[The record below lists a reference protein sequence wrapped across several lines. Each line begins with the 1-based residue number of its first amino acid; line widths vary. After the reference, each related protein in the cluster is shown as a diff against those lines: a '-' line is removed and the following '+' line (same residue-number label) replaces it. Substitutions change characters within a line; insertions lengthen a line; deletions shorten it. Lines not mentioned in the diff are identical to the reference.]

1 MAEKNTTKFR
11 SIRRRKRKGFCGLRT
26 DEIGER
32 SSESASGFADGRH
45 PSTSVSNVAEV
56 LEANSQVL
64 PQSKVNI
71 SQKKLLNSSFE
82 KLESDQAVLTRTK
95 TKTLG
100 LGSTSHTESASGF
113 KLQDASL
120 LKECISSAAICST
133 CRDPKSKLQL
143 FQNNKLRE
151 GLAEHLYL
159 ECSICEAQTPLL
171 TSKRLGGRGGGAQ
184 EVNRRAVLAAPQLG
198 HAGLTQFCAGMNLP
212 PPVTKKAYNDHQI
225 QIKTIAVD
233 NAETLMKDA
242 AKRLV
247 DKVAM
252 ERPDDIEDDGTTV
265 VANVSVTIDGTWQ
278 KRGHSSRIGVTF
290 VISVDTGEV
299 LDYCVK
305 SLFCHECKAHGNMNS
320 ESEEY
325 QSWKECHEPVCQ
337 INHAGSSE
345 EMEAASATEMFGR
358 SISERNLKYTTFVGD
373 GDSSSYGRVKD
384 AMFQKYGDEYL
395 VIKEECVGHVQKRLG
410 TALRK
415 YKADRK
421 GKKLSDGKGVGGRGR
436 LTDKIMDKM
445 QNYYGKAIRGNKG
458 DLLGMKR
465 SIKAIQCH
473 MIENTKVPM
482 QEQHY
487 YCPKDDNTWC
497 KFWKEQLD
505 DTVTYDQSN
514 RLPEVFMEELA
525 PIFTRLSQDNL
536 LSRCLKGITQNQNEA
551 INGMLWSKCPK
562 IKFCGARKVTI
573 AVCETIALFNTGA
586 ASKAIVMD
594 IFGITPGSNTMKAL
608 RLQDQS
614 RIKAASK
621 KVSDKYQKQRQ
632 KLRAQKKSKGDKTAY
647 QAGGFSLSSQPD
659 EPVKKKGKKNP
670 K

>member
-32 SSESASGFADGRH
+32 TSESASGFADGRH

-56 LEANSQVL
+56 LEENSQVL

-265 VANVSVTIDGTWQ
+265 VANVSVTIDGTW
-278 KRGHSSRIGVTF
+278 
-290 VISVDTGEV
+290 
-299 LDYCVK
+299 
-305 SLFCHECKAHGNMNS
+305 
-320 ESEEY
+320 
-325 QSWKECHEPVCQ
+325 
-337 INHAGSSE
+337 
-345 EMEAASATEMFGR
+345 
-358 SISERNLKYTTFVGD
+358 
-373 GDSSSYGRVKD
+373 
-384 AMFQKYGDEYL
+384 
-395 VIKEECVGHVQKRLG
+395 
-410 TALRK
+410 
-415 YKADRK
+415 
-421 GKKLSDGKGVGGRGR
+421 
-436 LTDKIMDKM
+436 
-445 QNYYGKAIRGNKG
+445 
-458 DLLGMKR
+458 
-465 SIKAIQCH
+465 
-473 MIENTKVPM
+473 
-482 QEQHY
+482 
-487 YCPKDDNTWC
+487 
-497 KFWKEQLD
+497 
-505 DTVTYDQSN
+505 
-514 RLPEVFMEELA
+514 
-525 PIFTRLSQDNL
+525 
-536 LSRCLKGITQNQNEA
+536 
-551 INGMLWSKCPK
+551 
-562 IKFCGARKVTI
+562 
-573 AVCETIALFNTGA
+573 
-586 ASKAIVMD
+586 
-594 IFGITPGSNTMKAL
+594 
-608 RLQDQS
+608 
-614 RIKAASK
+614 
-621 KVSDKYQKQRQ
+621 
-632 KLRAQKKSKGDKTAY
+632 
-647 QAGGFSLSSQPD
+647 
-659 EPVKKKGKKNP
+659 
-670 K
+670 